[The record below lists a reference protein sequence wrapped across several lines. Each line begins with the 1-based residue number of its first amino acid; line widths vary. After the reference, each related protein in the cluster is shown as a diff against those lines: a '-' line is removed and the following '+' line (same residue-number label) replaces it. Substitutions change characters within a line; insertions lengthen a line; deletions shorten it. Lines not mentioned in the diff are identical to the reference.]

1 MQKVEDGKIITFT
14 QTIYSK
20 AHGEWGTFER
30 TIRFPDRLPPV
41 MIEALINKSI
51 NDTMNIPRMENLD
64 FEYEDSLNF
73 SVPKAMLSG
82 ATEIK
87 KGMVFA
93 AKIEGRELQGA
104 VKEINNDHIVIDCNF
119 PHAGVKNLFN
129 NLHILNIRDQTDEER
144 LSRFD
149 QIIKVI

>member
-87 KGMVFA
+87 KGISSN
-93 AKIEGRELQGA
+93 KIILAGFSQGGA
-104 VKEINNDHIVIDCNF
+104 IAL
-119 PHAGVKNLFN
+119 HAGKIPVRTSW
-129 NLHILNIRDQTDEER
+129 ITCTLNISAHTKK
-144 LSRFD
+144 S
-149 QIIKVI
+149 